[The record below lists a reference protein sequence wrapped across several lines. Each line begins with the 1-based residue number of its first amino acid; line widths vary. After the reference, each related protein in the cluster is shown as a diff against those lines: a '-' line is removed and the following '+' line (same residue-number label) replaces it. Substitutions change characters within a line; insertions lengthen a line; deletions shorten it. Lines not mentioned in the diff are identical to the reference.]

1 MKRKT
6 FLIGLLF
13 LIASVLTACV
23 HPYEGKHFSRS
34 FPHSVYNGLPLM
46 ETITMGSTNGASVTF
61 NYKLD
66 PVGNNKYVINGTM
79 DMSTRVDSYAD
90 INIYLLLLKRGDV
103 VEAVRMNSRS
113 VALGEKIDFS
123 KEFETDKD
131 FNALTFNFNVRYY
144 H

>member
-13 LIASVLTACV
+13 LLASVLTACV

-66 PVGNNKYVINGTM
+66 PIGNNKYVINGTM

>member
-13 LIASVLTACV
+13 LLASVLTACV

>member
-13 LIASVLTACV
+13 LLASVLTACV
-23 HPYEGKHFSRS
+23 HPYEGKHFSRY

-79 DMSTRVDSYAD
+79 DMSTRVDSYDD

>member
-13 LIASVLTACV
+13 LLASVLTACV

-113 VALGEKIDFS
+113 VAFGEKIDFS

>member
-1 MKRKT
+1 
-6 FLIGLLF
+6 
-13 LIASVLTACV
+13 
-23 HPYEGKHFSRS
+23 
-34 FPHSVYNGLPLM
+34 M

-66 PVGNNKYVINGTM
+66 PIGNNKYVINGTM

>member
-13 LIASVLTACV
+13 LLTSALTACV

-34 FPHSVYNGLPLM
+34 FPHSIYNGLPLM

-79 DMSTRVDSYAD
+79 DMSTRVESYAD

>member
-6 FLIGLLF
+6 FLLGLLF
-13 LIASVLTACV
+13 LLASALTACV

-34 FPHSVYNGLPLM
+34 YPHSVYNGLPLM

>member
-113 VALGEKIDFS
+113 VAFGEKIDFS